1 MKRAVYVVGAVEGW
15 PDSVGSWCCA
25 RDGQAL
31 VVVIGG
37 SDPYASLAVVD
48 LVLLRVDDGLR
59 VYGLTDRSRSH
70 HVRQKSRRAGAVSGV
85 GDRRGP
91 AAVEA
96 PPFDVY
102 CPRPGCGLRHRVG

>member
-1 MKRAVYVVGAVEGW
+1 MKRAVYLVGAVEG
-15 PDSVGSWCCA
+15 PFFDSVGSWRCA

-48 LVLLRVDDGLR
+48 LVLLRVEDGIR
-59 VYGLTDRSRSH
+59 VYGLPDRSH
-70 HVRQKSRRAGAVSGV
+70 ARQKSRRGGTV
-85 GDRRGP
+85 DRREP
-91 AAVEA
+91 AGVES

-102 CPRPGCGLRHRVG
+102 CPRPGCGLRQRVG

>member
-1 MKRAVYVVGAVEGW
+1 MKRAVYVGGAVEGW
-15 PDSVGSWCCA
+15 LGSVGSWRCA

-48 LVLLRVDDGLR
+48 LVLLRVDEGLR
-59 VYGLTDRSRSH
+59 VYGLTDRSH
-70 HVRQKSRRAGAVSGV
+70 MRQKSRRGGAVSGA

-91 AAVEA
+91 AGVEA

-102 CPRPGCGLRHRVG
+102 CPRPGCGQRQRVG